1 MSTSTRGS
9 ATTKAPDPPGIR
21 VRVDTLSSVRTPTGR
36 IVARF
41 RRNRVAVAALVV
53 LIVIHLAVLLAPWI
67 APHDPDRVTLARRLS
82 APTSLNWLGTDEF
95 GRDVFS
101 RLLFGGQV
109 SLAVGLTSM
118 VASMVL
124 GIVVGATAGYA
135 GGITD
140 VLLMRITDGMLSVPL
155 FFIALMALALLG
167 ATITNLVLVIALSSW
182 MTVAR
187 VVRAEALRT
196 RELEFVLAARA
207 VGCSPLRILARHIVP
222 QSIPSITVAATLGV
236 AFAVLLESSLSFLG
250 LGVQPPAASWGN
262 MLSGARG
269 YLRTVPGLAVY
280 PGALIFITVLC
291 YNWFGD
297 GLRDA
302 IDPTLAER

>member
-1 MSTSTRGS
+1 MNDNLTR
-9 ATTKAPDPPGIR
+9 
-21 VRVDTLSSVRTPTGR
+21 RT
-36 IVARF
+36 VARF
-41 RRNRVAVAALVV
+41 RRNRLASMALVV
-53 LIVIHLAVLLAPWI
+53 LVGVHAAAALAPRV
-67 APHDPDRVTLARRLS
+67 APYNPDLVDLTLRFLPPDRAH
-82 APTSLNWLGTDEF
+82 WLGTDEY
-95 GRDVFS
+95 GRDVLT
-101 RLLFGGQV
+101 RLLYGGRV
-109 SLAVGLTSM
+109 SLAVALTSM

-124 GIVVGATAGYA
+124 GVTVGALAGYL
-135 GGITD
+135 GGFTD
-140 VLLMRITDGMLSVPL
+140 IVLMRITDGMMAVPL
-155 FFIALMALALLG
+155 FFIALMVLALLG
-167 ATITNLVLVIALSSW
+167 ATILNLVMVIALSSW

-187 VVRAEALRT
+187 VVRAEVLRT

-207 VGCSPLRILARHIVP
+207 LGCSGLRIVARHIVP

-236 AFAVLLESSLSFLG
+236 AFVVLLESSLSFLG

-269 YLRTVPGLAVY
+269 YLRTVPNLAVF
-280 PGALIFITVLC
+280 PGIMIFVTVLC